1 MSKKPGTG
9 WVIEY
14 WSSNMGRCM
23 TSEHNTLEG
32 ALSHACDFVVQNKGD
47 TAQRITSPNGEV
59 MEQPEIDQRIE
70 KQRDAGKLQR

>member
-1 MSKKPGTG
+1 MTG

-23 TSEHNTLEG
+23 RSEEHNTLED
-32 ALSHACDFVVQNKGD
+32 ALRHACDFEVQNKGD
-47 TAQRITSPNGEV
+47 TAQRITGPGDEV

-70 KQRDAGKLQR
+70 KQRAAGKLQR